1 MYSIYVYILVS
12 MLLFDG
18 VMHQWFFG
26 HASMYVCTYVCMH
39 VRMHCE
45 NKMEKPWNETT
56 LGIICKEKL
65 CTRIVSGHGVL
76 ELQCNYLHVWT
87 IMGFNFQY
95 DHRSVIVNDNAH
107 KWASTITFT
116 VLVDVEGNSCP
127 NSGFPKKRVL
137 VGSTTRYSLR
147 KMDWSLLTDSVIVSY
162 RGVI

>member
-1 MYSIYVYILVS
+1 MYSIYIYCYLCCFLMASCINGSL
-12 MLLFDG
+12 G
-18 VMHQWFFG
+18 MHLC
-26 HASMYVCTYVCMH
+26 MYVCTYVCMH

-45 NKMEKPWNETT
+45 NKMEKPWNEKT

-127 NSGFPKKRVL
+127 NSGFPMKRVL

-147 KMDWSLLTDSVIVSY
+147 KMNWSLLTDSVIVSY